1 MTAPDQA
8 DAASNPASIIHSLHR
23 TNLMK
28 PNSIL
33 RRLTMALTLVAFLP
47 AAQAQMAGRGPMG
60 FDQLDSNGDEQ
71 VDQQEYLTGK
81 RRKMPDFS
89 FIDANG
95 DGRLSREEFRLMQ
108 QVMRKQRRKV
118 RGGSGSGA
126 PPSFTDFDLDGDG
139 RIIESEFIEA
149 RGERIRQ
156 RAGQGRAM
164 RGLENIMEFE
174 AVDSNGDAVITV
186 DEFAAAMRQHH
197 MGQHPK

>member
-1 MTAPDQA
+1 M
-8 DAASNPASIIHSLHR
+8 N
-23 TNLMK
+23 

-33 RRLTMALTLVAFLP
+33 RRLTMALTLMSFLP

-71 VDQQEYLTGK
+71 VDQQEYLAGK

-89 FIDANG
+89 FIDGNG

-108 QVMRKQRRKV
+108 QAMRKQRQKV
-118 RGGSGSGA
+118 RGGSGSGG
-126 PPSFTDFDLDGDG
+126 PPSFADFDLDGDG

-164 RGLENIMEFE
+164 RGLGNIMEFD
-174 AVDSNGDAVITV
+174 ALDRDGDAGISA
-186 DEFAAAMRQHH
+186 DEFAEAMRQHRMEH
-197 MGQHPK
+197 RPK